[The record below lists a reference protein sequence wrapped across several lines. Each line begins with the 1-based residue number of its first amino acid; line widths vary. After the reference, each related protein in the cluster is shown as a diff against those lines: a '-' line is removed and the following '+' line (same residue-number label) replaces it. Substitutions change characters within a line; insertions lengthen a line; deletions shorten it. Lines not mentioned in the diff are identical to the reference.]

1 MRPCVDCLSA
11 PLLFMA
17 AIQLSGLAS
26 GFDWKSFVDQIVA
39 LERTPANRLESEISN
54 NQLKL
59 TALSGVESRLNDL
72 RSAVDALNTDGV
84 FDAQK
89 ASVTGT
95 GWAASAS
102 SSTPAGTY
110 SFSFTQKATAAALTG
125 AANIGRPIATSSDV
139 SGVTLA
145 SFGASTALTA
155 GEFTV
160 NGARVT
166 VDLGESLEDLFDRI
180 STATGG
186 TVTASYDSVA
196 DGIKLSSSSSIVLG
210 SATDTANFLTV
221 ARLNN
226 GSAPTTEITSGM
238 ALGTASS
245 TSTLANARLSASITA
260 VDGAGAGSFSINGVA
275 ISYNVN
281 TDNLAN
287 IIKRINAAG
296 AGVTAAFDPATDRMT
311 LTNTSTGNT
320 GIAVSEAS
328 GGLMDALGLT
338 GAATLARGKNAEFR
352 VNGGP
357 VMSSLS
363 NTLTEAAHG
372 ITGLSV
378 TPATEGETQSVS
390 ISADTGGMRTKIDAF
405 IARFNS
411 LQSYI
416 EDQSKVTTSTK
427 GKVTA
432 STLSDNRE
440 IQSWTSQL
448 RNAVFQSVPG
458 LSDTLSR
465 LDHLGID
472 FSGTSAT
479 LQVKDSTKLEAAL
492 SSRPTEVSA
501 LFRQS
506 STGLMAR
513 MDGLLDSYIGNF
525 GGAGLLGGQ
534 KTRITTA
541 NTSLTQQIA
550 DIDRRMEQRR
560 SALEASFVAMEAA
573 QSTIKNMQAQLTNA
587 FPTNSSK

>member
-1 MRPCVDCLSA
+1 MTSLL
-11 PLLFMA
+11 PLLIMA

-26 GFDWKSFVDQIVA
+26 GFDWKSFVDQIIS
-39 LERTPANRLESEISN
+39 LERTPANRLETEISN

-72 RSAVDALNTDGV
+72 RTAVDALNTDGV

-95 GWAASAS
+95 GWTASAS
-102 SSTPAGTY
+102 TATPAGTY

-125 AANIGRPIATSSDV
+125 AANIGRPIATSGDV

-145 SFGASTALTA
+145 SFGAASALTA
-155 GEFTV
+155 GEFTI

-166 VDLGESLEDLFDRI
+166 VDLGESLQDLFNRI
-180 STATGG
+180 STATSGA
-186 TVTASYDSVA
+186 VTATYDSA
-196 DGIKLSSSSSIVLG
+196 SDGIKLSSSSSIVLG
-210 SATDTANFLTV
+210 SATDTANFLAV
-221 ARLNN
+221 ARLQN
-226 GSAPTTEITSGM
+226 GSSPTTEITSTM
-238 ALGTASS
+238 ALGTVNS
-245 TSTLANARLSASITA
+245 TATLANARLGAAITA
-260 VDGAGAGSFSINGVA
+260 VDGSGAGSFSINGVS

-281 TDNLAN
+281 TDSLAG

-296 AGVTAAFDPATDRMT
+296 AGVTAAFDTATDRMT

-320 GIAVSEAS
+320 GIAVSEAAN
-328 GGLMDALGLT
+328 GLMDALGLT

-357 VMSSLS
+357 LMSSLG
-363 NTLTEAAHG
+363 NTLGETAHG
-372 ITGLSV
+372 IAGLSV
-378 TPATEGETQSVS
+378 RPAEEGETESVS
-390 ISADTGGMRTKIDAF
+390 ISADTGGMRSKIDTF

-427 GKVTA
+427 GKVTT

-440 IQSWTSQL
+440 IQSWTGQL
-448 RNAVFQSVPG
+448 RNAVFQAVPG

-465 LDHLGID
+465 LDHIGID
-472 FSGTSAT
+472 FVGTAAT
-479 LQVKDSTKLEAAL
+479 LQVKDATKLEAAL
-492 SSRPTEVSA
+492 SNRPSEVSA

-513 MDGLLDSYIGNF
+513 MDSLLDSYIGNF

-534 KTRITTA
+534 KTTITKG

-560 SALEASFVAMEAA
+560 ALLESSFMAMETA
-573 QSTIKNMQAQLTNA
+573 QSRIKNMQTQLTNA

>member
-1 MRPCVDCLSA
+1 
-11 PLLFMA
+11 MA

-26 GFDWKSFVDQIVA
+26 GFDWKSFVDQIIG
-39 LERTPANRLESEISN
+39 LERTPANRLETEIAN

-59 TALSGVESRLNDL
+59 TALGGVENRLNDL

-95 GWAASAS
+95 GWTASAS
-102 SSTPAGTY
+102 TSTPAGTY
-110 SFSFTQKATAAALTG
+110 SFAVTQKATAAALTG

-145 SFGASTALTA
+145 SFGAATALTA

-166 VDLGESLEDLFDRI
+166 VDLGESLQTLFDRI

-186 TVTASYDSVA
+186 AVTATYDSAA
-196 DGIKLSSSSSIVLG
+196 DGIKLTSTSSIVLG
-210 SATDTANFLTV
+210 SATDTANFLAV

-226 GSAPTTEITSGM
+226 GSAPTTEITSSM
-238 ALGTASS
+238 ALGTVSS
-245 TSTLANARLSASITA
+245 TATLANARLGAAITA
-260 VDGAGAGSFSINGVA
+260 VDGGGAGSFSVNGVA

-296 AGVTAAFDPATDRMT
+296 AGVTAAFDTASDRIT

-338 GAATLARGKNAEFR
+338 GGAVLARGKNAEFR

-363 NTLTEAAHG
+363 NTLTDTAHG

-378 TPATEGETQSVS
+378 AAAEEGETENVT
-390 ISADTGGMRTKIDAF
+390 ISADTGGMRTKIDTF
-405 IARFNS
+405 ISRFNS

-416 EDQSKVTTSTK
+416 EEQSKVTTSAK

-432 STLSDNRE
+432 STLSANRE
-440 IQSWTSQL
+440 IQNWTGQL
-448 RNAVFQSVPG
+448 RTSVFQAVPG

-472 FSGTSAT
+472 FAGTATT
-479 LQVKDSTKLEAAL
+479 LQVKDAAKLEAAL
-492 SSRPTEVSA
+492 SNRPGEVSA

-513 MDGLLDSYIGNF
+513 MDALLDSYIGNF

-534 KTRITTA
+534 KTSLTTG

-550 DIDRRMEQRR
+550 DIDRRLEQRR
-560 SALEASFVAMEAA
+560 ALLEASFIAMETA
-573 QSTIKNMQAQLTNA
+573 QSTIKNMQTQLTNA